1 MSDEK
6 VNYIRTPN
14 YSITPR
20 LDYYSNRTRVEFNGS
35 CLKQH
40 KFTFNHAKVVNIYI
54 VYEISK
60 STKISD
66 YLTLENCLFGAVC
79 LTKTTDIDRYGY
91 SGYGIRFDR
100 HGIFSFHCTGL
111 GRNVIVFGVD
121 MSSSTKSDNKKKDNL
136 ILGKDSTQGL
146 GHTVS
151 AEKMYSIS
159 FTEHNKNFWLSLCY
173 NGANSYLFV
182 NGK

>member
-1 MSDEK
+1 M
-6 VNYIRTPN
+6 
-14 YSITPR
+14 
-20 LDYYSNRTRVEFNGS
+20 
-35 CLKQH
+35 
-40 KFTFNHAKVVNIYI
+40 
-54 VYEISK
+54 
-60 STKISD
+60 
-66 YLTLENCLFGAVC
+66 FGAVC

-159 FTEHNKNFWLSLCY
+159 FTEHNKHFWLSLCY
-173 NGANSYLFV
+173 NGASSYLFV